1 MSKKLQRQIEK
12 KLNKLSQLLDK
23 IDEARI
29 LNSDEPENWNSD
41 TLYSLAEEL
50 KETLQLLEDKTGKQL
65 DEFGDPIVLEPGL
78 CSLMDDWESQ
88 EEEDYD

>member
-1 MSKKLQRQIEK
+1 
-12 KLNKLSQLLDK
+12 LLDK

-41 TLYSLAEEL
+41 TLYSLAEKL
-50 KETLQLLEDKTGKQL
+50 KKTLQLLEDKTGKQL